1 MYWNNKGSFC
11 QQFAYL
17 FIRLIVCSGNQLAVV
32 LCSAI
37 VLLVQLFIAMPFMV
51 FESHFLVQ
59 NLNKRQCLHMENN
72 SFWKFKILRIFEMP
86 VYL

>member
-1 MYWNNKGSFC
+1 MC
-11 QQFAYL
+11 
-17 FIRLIVCSGNQLAVV
+17 CGNELAVV
-32 LCSAI
+32 LYSAI
-37 VLLVQLFIAMPFMV
+37 VLLVQLFIAKHFMV

-72 SFWKFKILRIFEMP
+72 IFWKFRIFFCIFEMP